1 MNEFDA
7 VLQNCLS
14 ERVRV
19 ESVRRENDIFVLRFH
34 DDADVLQ
41 CVEFWDKSSDRKSF
55 RIGRRLAFAYRPN
68 LVSRAHEDVIPWVI
82 GVLIQN
88 EERLVAWMAAYV
100 ETPSIRPVSRP
111 PLFLRET
118 WLGLQILRVL
128 PRSGSVAR
136 AAQFVLDEALEQ
148 AGQTDDV
155 QIYFETR
162 CAQACEFCEEPR
174 IRDKLPGRA
183 VTRLLTWQHELTLDL
198 VSSGAFE
205 ALVAAIAAR
214 DLRLTVT
221 GHDWTGHPHVE
232 QLLRILE
239 RHPGVRLRLQ
249 GPSLALDSLEMARRV
264 AALPALEAIVTTL
277 QSSDP
282 AEHDAMVG
290 ARGAHARL
298 MRALENLELLKVRV
312 QLSLVLTRR
321 ALRSLPA
328 TLRYLKERAWTIEL
342 SAFVPDQ
349 ALGDV
354 SDKLAPLDELRRAI
368 EASIPEA
375 RDTIR
380 SLVGVPVCGV
390 PEIMRGKV
398 ALVLRTDK
406 RAATQFGTECADC
419 RVRLACSGVPAGYLR
434 ALGTRGMVAL
444 RVGGST

>member
-7 VLQNCLS
+7 VLQKCLS

-19 ESVRRENDIFVLRFH
+19 ESVRRENELFVLRFH

-41 CVEFWDKSSDRKSF
+41 SVEFWDKSLERKSF
-55 RIGRRLAFAYRPN
+55 RVGRRLAFAYRPSSA
-68 LVSRAHEDVIPWVI
+68 SRAHEDVIPWVI
-82 GVLIQN
+82 GVLDRN
-88 EERLVAWMAAYV
+88 EERLVAWMAEYV
-100 ETPSIRPVSRP
+100 EPASIRPVSRP

-128 PRSGSVAR
+128 PRAGSVAR
-136 AAQFVLDEALEQ
+136 AAQIVLDEAVEQ

-174 IRDKLPGRA
+174 IRDKLPGRT
-183 VTRLLTWQHELTLDL
+183 VTRLLVLQHELKLDL

-214 DLRLTVT
+214 GARLLLT
-221 GHDWTGHPHVE
+221 GHDWTRHRHRE

-239 RHPGVRLRLQ
+239 RHSGVRLRLQ
-249 GPSLALDSLEMARRV
+249 GPSLAFDSLEMARRI
-264 AALPALEAIVTTL
+264 AALPALEAIWTTL

-298 MRALENLELLKVRV
+298 TRAFENLEHLKVQV

-328 TLRYLKERAWTIEL
+328 TLRYLKQRGWTIEL

-349 ALGDV
+349 AMGDV
-354 SDKLAPLDELRRAI
+354 SDKLAPLDELRQAI
-368 EASIPEA
+368 EAVMPEA

-390 PEIMRGKV
+390 PEIMRSRV
-398 ALVLRTDK
+398 APVLRSDK
-406 RAATQFGTECADC
+406 RASTEFGTECADC
-419 RVRLACSGVPAGYLR
+419 RMKSACSGVPAGYLR
-434 ALGTRGMVAL
+434 AFGTRGMVPV
-444 RVGGST
+444 RVGRST